1 MILGATGTA
10 VAVNSIANLVVTA
23 NSNANGTVGSV
34 QLNGITNVT
43 VNTTA
48 CKATSKIFL
57 TPLTNGTP
65 SNNGIV
71 SVNTITN
78 GSFRVVSTGLLDN
91 SFVQW
96 FVVNPV

>member
-1 MILGATGTA
+1 

-34 QLNGITNVT
+34 QLNGTTDVT

-48 CKATSKIFL
+48 CKTTSRIFL
-57 TPLTNGTP
+57 TLLTSVGAV
-65 SNNGIV
+65 GII
-71 SVNTITN
+71 SVNTIAN
-78 GSFRVVSTGLLDN
+78 GSFRVVSRAAGDN